1 MEANLNEI
9 HVEVKSNAKCRFG
22 RTDNVPSHFTNDM
35 ALPLNFE
42 NGEWDVAMSSICYQH
57 TWNSEIGMRKIY
69 FLLLRTD
76 HFGQVK
82 SKQVV
87 SDMGIPN
94 SIEYGRV
101 RKFHYEER
109 ETKVEIDHQEA
120 EDSQYDTADVI
131 AIGGNFGVI
140 DSVEALGRQVAKTAN
155 MFFKRSCRPLE
166 SREEPVN
173 FRFDVLQ
180 QRCVFESVGCKGV
193 MFFEKNDEDFAAVF
207 GYTALQATLTNR
219 MMAYNMDGIV
229 FAARP
234 PKVRRVT
241 ELNVYSNIC
250 MEQRVGDSYTSLLN
264 RVDANDPGNYFGR
277 ICSYRYDRLDYK
289 PVKFG
294 MQTINDIEIDIRDQA
309 GDRINFQGGVTS
321 IALIFRKRKSFTI

>member
-22 RTDNVPSHFTNDM
+22 RLDNIPAHFTNDM
-35 ALPLNFE
+35 AIPLNLG
-42 NGEWDVAMSSICYQH
+42 NGDWDVALSSICYQH

-87 SDMGIPN
+87 TDMGVPN

-101 RKFHYEER
+101 RKFRYEER
-109 ETKVEIDHQEA
+109 ETKVEIEYQEA
-120 EDSQYDTADVI
+120 EDSPYDTADVI
-131 AIGGNFGVI
+131 VIGGNFGVI
-140 DSVEALGRQVAKTAN
+140 DSVDALGRQVAKTAN
-155 MFFKRSCRPLE
+155 MLFKRSCRPLE
-166 SREEPVN
+166 MREEPVN

-180 QRCVFESVGCKGV
+180 QRCIFESVGCKGV
-193 MFFEKNDEDFAAVF
+193 MFFEKNDADFAEVF
-207 GYTALQATLTNR
+207 GYTPLQATLWNR
-219 MMAYNMDGIV
+219 MMSYNMDGNV
-229 FAARP
+229 FAASA

-241 ELNVYSNIC
+241 ELNVYTNIC

-264 RVDANDPGNYFGR
+264 RIDAMDPGNNFGK

-294 MQTINDIEIDIRDQA
+294 LQTIDNIEIDIRDQA
-309 GDRINFQGGVTS
+309 GDCINFQGGVTS
-321 IALIFRKRKSFTI
+321 LALIFRKRKPFAI

>member
-22 RTDNVPSHFTNDM
+22 RLDNIPAHFTNDM
-35 ALPLNFE
+35 AIPLNLG
-42 NGEWDVAMSSICYQH
+42 NGDWDVALSSICYQH

-87 SDMGIPN
+87 TDMGVPN

-109 ETKVEIDHQEA
+109 ETKVEIDYQEA
-120 EDSQYDTADVI
+120 EDSPYDTADVI
-131 AIGGNFGVI
+131 VIGGNFGVI
-140 DSVEALGRQVAKTAN
+140 DSVDALGRQVAKTAN
-155 MFFKRSCRPLE
+155 MLFKRSCRPLE
-166 SREEPVN
+166 MREEPVN

-180 QRCVFESVGCKGV
+180 QRCIFESVGCKGV
-193 MFFEKNDEDFAAVF
+193 MFFEKNDADFAEVF
-207 GYTALQATLTNR
+207 GYTPLQATLWNR
-219 MMAYNMDGIV
+219 MMSYNMDGNV
-229 FAARP
+229 FAASA

-241 ELNVYSNIC
+241 ELNVYTNIC

-264 RVDANDPGNYFGR
+264 RIDAMDPGNNFGK

-294 MQTINDIEIDIRDQA
+294 LQTIDNIEIDIRDQA
-309 GDRINFQGGVTS
+309 GDCINFQGGVTS
-321 IALIFRKRKSFTI
+321 LALIFRKRKPFAI